1 MAVFDV
7 LAHFEDGFDP
17 ALVFDDFVVVAELVG
32 DDGVVEGD
40 HDAERER
47 LAAVGTDL
55 DVTIQ

>member
-40 HDAERER
+40 HDAE
-47 LAAVGTDL
+47 
-55 DVTIQ
+55 